1 MRVSST
7 CPLRVASLV
16 WRPRPEAFALTVV
29 CKATFALEPG
39 RSRLAPAQ
47 EAPWEAD
54 VPWGDDPRASLW
66 AASDLAPFKRR
77 VDVLVVGH
85 AHAPHGEPAA
95 SLVARLAIGA
105 IDKRIEVH
113 GQRAWTPGGHLTAAA
128 PFARASLR
136 WERAAR
142 GRDGWNPVGI
152 PANAAPDARGLR
164 PAPSLLPPGAELRG
178 PAEPLPPAGFGP
190 IAPSWPERAARLR
203 RHAATFGHDAWA
215 ERPLPEDIDPGY
227 FNAAP
232 PDQQL
237 DQLPAGERLVLAHL
251 HPQHPELA
259 TALEGVI
266 PRASLLRGDA
276 APQEMRLRCDT
287 LWIDADRGICTLTWR
302 GAVPLR
308 HAAEEVTV
316 VVTAERPEAEAE
328 LAETLMPAVA
338 ASAPER
344 GDAVAPAPGAAG
356 GALPAAMVSTLVPD
370 LSAAGGALP
379 AAMVSTLVPDLS
391 AAGSSG
397 VLPFVAPSAL
407 PFAPAAQGAAGEGS
421 GAPARPA
428 APAPA
433 PSDRPSAPLPPA
445 PPGPRPSAAASAL
458 DEGPD
463 TLAPRTL
470 TPGTLSAGLVPVPAE
485 PLPFQAG
492 RAAAAPVPD
501 PGIAPP
507 PPPPSLGQRLSSSPP
522 PPPPLFGQ
530 PLPSPP
536 PPPPPILGQR
546 LSSSPPP
553 PPPLFGQRLSSSL
566 PPAAAAQANAPP
578 PSTSPPPPPP
588 SSAADPAKEPSSPL
602 AAPAPA
608 VRPEDVPME
617 RFAAISAEIAERRAP
632 RPEVLR
638 AHGLGERAWD
648 AVERRFRALL
658 DKDARAGG
666 RLRAAHDAAYV
677 AAVEAFR
684 GPIALEEYARIA
696 VGLERGAAGEVLDA
710 LAIQRAALMPIVR
723 VWTKKAAGNM
733 ALSAELMALLDKLR
747 AE

>member
-113 GQRAWTPGGHLTAAA
+113 GQRAWTAGGQLTAAA
-128 PFARASLR
+128 PFDRASLR

-203 RHAATFGHDAWA
+203 RHAVTFGHDAWA

-259 TALEGVI
+259 TVLEGVI

-308 HAAEEVTV
+308 HAAEDVTV

-344 GDAVAPAPGAAG
+344 GDAGAPAPG
-356 GALPAAMVSTLVPD
+356 
-370 LSAAGGALP
+370 AAGGALP

-397 VLPFVAPSAL
+397 VLPFVSPSAL
-407 PFAPAAQGAAGEGS
+407 PFAPAAQGSAGEGS
-421 GAPARPA
+421 GAPARPSGA
-428 APAPA
+428 A

-445 PPGPRPSAAASAL
+445 PAAPRPSAAASAL
-458 DEGPD
+458 EEGAD

-485 PLPFQAG
+485 PLPFQAA

-507 PPPPSLGQRLSSSPP
+507 PA
-522 PPPPLFGQ
+522 PPLFGQ
-530 PLPSPP
+530 PLPSAPP
-536 PPPPPILGQR
+536 APPLFDQR
-546 LSSSPPP
+546 LPSAPPPP

-566 PPAAAAQANAPP
+566 PPPAAAQANAPP
-578 PSTSPPPPPP
+578 PSAPP
-588 SSAADPAKEPSSPL
+588 SSATGPAKEPPSPL

-608 VRPEDVPME
+608 PAPEPAVRPEDVPVE